1 MDINKYVADKIKQY
15 RTSKNITQEELAE
28 MLDTSY
34 QSISRYETGDRK
46 TNNELLFKLS
56 KIFNVSINDFFP
68 PVDNGAFDDI
78 TIGNYIR
85 TPVLGTIKAGIPI
98 EAQEDLLGY
107 IDIPESMFYGGR
119 EYFGLKLSGNS
130 MYPEYHDG
138 EIVIFEKTNDVS
150 RCNGEDCAVMVN
162 HTECTFKQFFYDNN
176 GVTLIPYN
184 RNEFSPQHFTIEEA
198 ENLPI
203 SVIGIAS
210 GAWRHIKRK
219 NPDHQDEHQLNIFQ

>member
-1 MDINKYVADKIKQY
+1 MDVNKYVADKIKY
-15 RTSKNITQEELAE
+15 FRTSKNITQDELAE
-28 MLDTSY
+28 MLDTTY

-68 PVDNGAFDDI
+68 PVDNGDFDSI
-78 TIGNYIR
+78 TIGSYIR

-119 EYFGLKLSGNS
+119 DYFGLKISGNS
-130 MYPEYHDG
+130 MSPDYQDG
-138 EIVIFEKTNDVS
+138 EIVIFEKTSDLS

-162 HTECTFKQFFYDNN
+162 HTECTFKQFFYDDN
-176 GVTLIPYN
+176 GVTLVPYN
-184 RNEFSPQHFTIEEA
+184 RNEFSIQHYSPEDA

-203 SVIGIAS
+203 TIIGLAS
-210 GAWRHIKRK
+210 GAWRPIKRK
-219 NPDHQDEHQLNIFQ
+219 NPEHQDDHQLSIFQ